1 MALGNFDF
9 PKLAGKVLQLE
20 VFAVSRYKWFLDIEH
35 G

>member
-9 PKLAGKVLQLE
+9 PKSAGKVLWLE
-20 VFAVSRYKWFLDIEH
+20 AFAVTRYKWFLDIEH